1 MTKLENTLSSF
12 SEKPE
17 ILKHIDKADQ
27 LKTRDAIKEYGK
39 RHKIW
44 DNETFKGYYES
55 TEHIKPE
62 TYDDYRSRAAKYG
75 AITKAENKFYGKDMA
90 EGKPGDKKSRYKNA
104 LWEELGTGI
113 YALNG
118 DGRKNK
124 WVYRTP
130 DGKFHTTVGKKPRR
144 ALYNAYNSKK
154 NLIIREARRR
164 FKEL

>member
-1 MTKLENTLSSF
+1 MSVEFKDYTKIVLQKIQENGEAFLEEVGGEVEAQTKRNT
-12 SEKPE
+12 KV
-17 ILKHIDKADQ
+17 DTG
-27 LKTRDAIKEYGK
+27 KT
-39 RHKIW
+39 
-44 DNETFKGYYES
+44 KGS
-55 TEHIKPE
+55 WEHIVN
-62 TYDDYRSRAAKYG
+62 A
-75 AITKAENKFYGKDMA
+75 
-90 EGKPGDKKSRYKNA
+90 DKMEVQIGSRYKNT

-144 ALYNAYNSKK
+144 ALYTAYTSKK
-154 NLIIREARRR
+154 NAIIREARRR

>member
-1 MTKLENTLSSF
+1 MRVEFKDF
-12 SEKPE
+12 S
-17 ILKHIDKADQ
+17 
-27 LKTRDAIKEYGK
+27 
-39 RHKIW
+39 KIVLQKIQETG
-44 DNETFKGYYES
+44 ETFLEEVGGEVEAQTKRNTKVDTGKTKGS
-55 TEHIKPE
+55 WEHVVN
-62 TYDDYRSRAAKYG
+62 
-75 AITKAENKFYGKDMA
+75 AEKMEVQVG
-90 EGKPGDKKSRYKNA
+90 SRYKNA

-124 WVYRTP
+124 WVDRTP